1 MIKYSLK
8 CKNLHQYESWFASS
22 EAFEKLKISKLLSC
36 EVCGST
42 SITKS
47 LMAPSVKSKKEPEVN
62 GALLQESPREKSLIE
77 KLKKKIESTCEYV
90 GDNFAEEARAIHEG
104 KSHERS
110 IYGKTTIQKAKSL
123 LEDEIPIT
131 PLPWHDRKSN

>member
-8 CKNLHQYESWFASS
+8 CKNLHQSESWFASS

-62 GALLQESPREKSLIE
+62 GALLQESPRKKTLIE
-77 KLKKKIESTCEYV
+77 ELKKKIESTCEYV
-90 GDNFAEEARAIHEG
+90 GDNFAEEARAIHEL
-104 KSHERS
+104 
-110 IYGKTTIQKAKSL
+110 SL
-123 LEDEIPIT
+123 IHI
-131 PLPWHDRKSN
+131 